1 MKKEPRKDYQI
12 TPVRMSPE
20 VKTRMRIIA
29 AENGTSMSD
38 MAGKFMLK
46 GLEIYEESLKA
57 KKQKTA

>member
-29 AENGTSMSD
+29 AGNNTSMSD
-38 MAGKFMLK
+38 MVGKFALA
-46 GLEIYEESLKA
+46 GLENYEESLKA
-57 KKQKTA
+57 KKRKTA